1 MTTKKNLSE
10 NYDEDWVYEF
20 DKNIPIRDQAIYSD
34 DHYLLNVRKIFT
46 NDVYFGVE
54 YTTLDDYG
62 NLYHQFRCKDRRFL
76 EHLVDDRAS
85 FLNLYFTKKDDHL
98 ILASQSNYK
107 SKKASFFTNYNLTF
121 YYDDSEN
128 YSYSTITFNK
138 GLFKGIYGSS
148 DLEGFKTRTKSNG
161 FSVLNREPT
170 KQEVKEHLIDKAKIS
185 FSNVITRVNTA
196 YSNIKVFHKTEI

>member
-1 MTTKKNLSE
+1 MTTKNKLSE
-10 NYDEDWVYEF
+10 NYDEDWVYQF

-62 NLYHQFRCKDRRFL
+62 NLYHQFRCKDKRFL
-76 EHLVDDRAS
+76 EHLVDDRTS
-85 FLNLYFTKKDDHL
+85 FLNLYLTKKDEHL
-98 ILASQSNYK
+98 ILAYQSNYK
-107 SKKASFFTNYNLTF
+107 SKKANFFTNYDLTF
-121 YYDDSEN
+121 YYDSSEN
-128 YSYSTITFNK
+128 YSYSTITLNN
-138 GLFKGIYGSS
+138 GLFKGIYGSI
-148 DLEGFKTRTKSNG
+148 DLEGFKRRTQSNG

-170 KQEVKEHLIDKAKIS
+170 KQEVKDHLIDKAEIS